1 MQWLWEW
8 LGFVG
13 GFLLILT
20 TVGSIIGS
28 IIVPRSA
35 TSAITYRSWQA
46 VHGAYSLVARRF
58 PTYDQQDRILVSLGP
73 VAILFN
79 LGVWVIFFLVGY
91 ALMFLPF
98 IHGEIGTALW
108 LSGSSIFTLG
118 VASSAQPGPIMLE
131 FIAAATGLTVIAL
144 LIGYLPTIYGA
155 YNRRETLV
163 TALSS
168 RAGDPAWGPEILIR
182 HQLDGSL
189 PTLRALYPAWE
200 ALAADIAESHSSYPW
215 LVVFRSPDA
224 LHSWVTSLLGVLD
237 SAALFLALAPTQAP
251 MEAGQCLRMGFLCM
265 RKIAKI
271 TGQSVN
277 DDPRPNDPITLTY
290 AQFAHAVGLLQQA
303 GFPIEK
309 TTEAAWID
317 FKGWRVNYEAAA
329 YILAEF
335 VVAVPAPWSGNRH
348 NMSTSV
354 IDVLKRRPRHRTPD
368 DPEGER
374 VRRLNDGTDAN
385 MAQTPHAET
394 VG

>member
-1 MQWLWEW
+1 MVWQW
-8 LGFVG
+8 LGFLG
-13 GFLLILT
+13 GVLLILT
-20 TVGSIIGS
+20 TIGSIIGS
-28 IIVPRSA
+28 IIVPRST
-35 TSAITYRSWQA
+35 TSVITYRSWQM
-46 VHGAYSLVARRF
+46 VHGAYSMVARRF
-58 PTYDQQDRILVSLGP
+58 PAYDQQDRILVTLGP

-98 IHGEIGTALW
+98 VQGDVGMAIR

-118 VASSAQPGPIMLE
+118 VASSAQPGPIVLE
-131 FIAAATGLTVIAL
+131 FMAAATGLVVIAL

-189 PTLRALYPAWE
+189 PTLGVLYTAWE

-224 LHSWVTSLLGVLD
+224 LHSWVTSLLAMLD

-251 MEAGQCLRMGFLCM
+251 MGAGQCLRMGFLCM

-271 TGQSVN
+271 TGTPVE
-277 DDPRPNDPITLTY
+277 DDPRPDDPIALTY
-290 AQFAHAVGLLQQA
+290 AQFAHAVTLLRQA
-303 GFPIEK
+303 GFPLEK
-309 TTEAAWID
+309 TAEEAWVD

-329 YILAEF
+329 YVLAEF
-335 VVAVPAPWSGNRH
+335 VVAVPAPWSGHRH
-348 NMSTSV
+348 NMTTSV
-354 IDVLKRRPRHRTPD
+354 IDVLSRRPRHRTPE
-368 DPEGER
+368 DPEGDQ
-374 VRRLNDGTDAN
+374 VRRLSDGSDAAVPQ
-385 MAQTPHAET
+385 MTLPGTPH
-394 VG
+394 